1 VTPRQK
7 AIAAFELRTS
17 EGLVPHL
24 ELEFQLSE
32 ELLGRKALRADDLKA
47 ASPAEHDRLLHENV
61 EHWLQICERLDY
73 CILTGLHWLSVEDQI
88 ESFRI
93 VRQLAGDRYMLSAF
107 VDGTAGIPNGANM
120 MEQAWRIA
128 DRPDEVLA
136 EHDRWARD
144 AAEVGKRLIGA
155 GAEVVFMCADYCF
168 NDGPWLSPPMF
179 RRFVTPFLARNIA
192 EFRKAGAYPV
202 KHTDGDIMPI
212 LDQLVECEPAA
223 IHSLDPM
230 AGVDI
235 AEVKRLYGH
244 RVALMGNVNCALVQ
258 AGTKEQIAES
268 ARYCLEH
275 GGVATGGYFFATSNC
290 IFKGVPLESYYAM
303 LDVRRQY
310 GNQPSPTSSPA
321 RSGR

>member
-1 VTPRQK
+1 MTPRGK
-7 AIAAFELRTS
+7 AIAAFGLRTS

-32 ELLGRKALRADDLKA
+32 QLLGRKALRRDDLKD
-47 ASPAEHDRLLHENV
+47 ASPAERDRRLHENV
-61 EHWLQICERLDY
+61 EHWLAICERLDY
-73 CILTGLHWLSVEDQI
+73 CILTGLHWLGVEDQI

-93 VRQLAGDRYMLSAF
+93 VRKLAGDRYMLSAF

-120 MEQAWRIA
+120 MEQAWRMA
-128 DRPDEVLA
+128 DKPDEILA
-136 EHDRWARD
+136 EHDSWARD

-192 EFRKAGAYPV
+192 EFRKAGAFPV

-235 AEVKRLYGH
+235 AEVKRLCGH

-275 GGVATGGYFFATSNC
+275 GGVATGGYFFTTSNC
-290 IFKGVPLESYYAM
+290 IFAGVPLENYFAM
-303 LDVRRQY
+303 LDVRRQF
-310 GNQPSPTSSPA
+310 GVQTTAGS
-321 RSGR
+321 

>member
-1 VTPRQK
+1 MTPREQ
-7 AIAAFELRTS
+7 AIAALERRVP
-17 EGLVPHL
+17 EGLVPHF
-24 ELEFQLSE
+24 ELEFQLSQ
-32 ELLGRKALRADDLKA
+32 ELVGRRALGRDDLKN
-47 ASPAEHDRLLHENV
+47 ASPKERDRLLHENV
-61 EHWLQICERLDY
+61 EHWLQVCERLDY
-73 CILTGLHWLSVEDQI
+73 CILTGLHWLGVEDQI

-93 VRQLAGDRYMLSAF
+93 VRQRVGDRYMLSAF
-107 VDGTAGIPNGANM
+107 VDGTAGIPNGTDM
-120 MEQAWRIA
+120 MEQACRMH
-128 DRPDEVLA
+128 DHPEEVLA

-179 RRFVTPFLARNIA
+179 RRFITPFLARNVA

-235 AEVKRLYGH
+235 AEVKRLYGS

-258 AGTKEQIAES
+258 AGTREQITES

-275 GGVATGGYFFATSNC
+275 GGVSQGGYFFTTSNC
-290 IFKGVPLESYYAM
+290 IFRGVPLENYFAM
-303 LDVRRQY
+303 LNVRRQW
-310 GNQPSPTSSPA
+310 GAPQDS
-321 RSGR
+321 

>member
-1 VTPRQK
+1 MTPREK
-7 AIAAFELRTS
+7 AIAAFERRTS

-32 ELLGRKALRADDLKA
+32 ELTGRRALRRDDLKD
-47 ASPAEHDRLLHENV
+47 ASPKERDRLLRENA
-61 EHWLQICERLDY
+61 EHWVAICERLDY
-73 CILTGLHWLSVEDQI
+73 CILTGLHWLDVADQI
-88 ESFRI
+88 ESFRL
-93 VRQLAGDRYMLSAF
+93 VRQLVGDRYMLSAF
-107 VDGTAGIPNGANM
+107 VDGTAGIPNGASM
-120 MEQAWRIA
+120 LDQACRMA
-128 DRPDEVLA
+128 DQPEAVLA
-136 EHDRWARD
+136 DHGRWARD

-155 GAEVVFMCADYCF
+155 GAEVVFMCSDYCF

-235 AEVKRLYGH
+235 REVRRLYGH

-258 AGTKEQIAES
+258 AGTREQIAES
-268 ARYCLEH
+268 ARYCLAH
-275 GGVATGGYFFATSNC
+275 GGVAQGGYFFTTSNC
-290 IFKGVPLESYYAM
+290 IFSGVPLDNYFAM
-303 LDVRRQY
+303 LDVRRQH
-310 GNQPSPTSSPA
+310 GMQPTPS
-321 RSGR
+321 

>member
-1 VTPRQK
+1 MTPRQK

-17 EGLVPHL
+17 EGLVPHV

-32 ELLGRKALRADDLKA
+32 ELLGRKALGRDDLTN
-47 ASPAEHDRLLHENV
+47 ASPAERDRLLHRNV
-61 EHWLQICERLDY
+61 EHWIEVCERLDY
-73 CILTGLHWLSVEDQI
+73 CILTGLHWLGVEDQI
-88 ESFRI
+88 ASFKM
-93 VRQLAGDRYMLSAF
+93 VRDLAGDRYMLSAF
-107 VDGTAGIPNGANM
+107 IDGTAGIPNGTNM
-120 MEQAWRIA
+120 VEEAYRLHEQKA
-128 DRPDEVLA
+128 DVLA
-136 EHDRWARD
+136 QYDKMARD
-144 AAEVGKRLIGA
+144 SAEVGKRLIGA

-179 RRFVTPFLARNIA
+179 REFVTPFLARNIA
-192 EFRKAGAYPV
+192 EFRRAGAYPV

-235 AEVKRLYGH
+235 REVKRLYGD

-258 AGTKEQIAES
+258 AGTRDEIVAS

-275 GGVATGGYFFATSNC
+275 GGVAQGGYFFCTSNC
-290 IFKGVPLESYYAM
+290 IFKGVPLESYFAM
-303 LDVRRQY
+303 LDVRRQF
-310 GNQPSPTSSPA
+310 GVQPGASST
-321 RSGR
+321 RH

>member
-1 VTPRQK
+1 VTPREK

-17 EGLVPHL
+17 EGLVPHV
-24 ELEFQLSE
+24 ELEFQLSQ
-32 ELLGRKALRADDLKA
+32 ELVGRKALRSDDLKEA
-47 ASPAEHDRLLHENV
+47 TPAERDRLLHENV
-61 EHWLQICERLDY
+61 EHWLAICERLDY
-73 CILTGLHWLSVEDQI
+73 CILTGLHWLGVEDQI
-88 ESFRI
+88 ESFKI
-93 VRQLAGDRYMLSAF
+93 VRERVGGRYMLSAF
-107 VDGTAGIPNGANM
+107 VDGTAGIPNGTDM
-120 MEQAWRIA
+120 MEQAWRMA

-235 AEVKRLYGH
+235 REVKRLYGH

-258 AGTKEQIAES
+258 AGTKEQIAAS

-275 GGVATGGYFFATSNC
+275 GGVAAGGYFFTTSNC
-290 IFKGVPLESYYAM
+290 IFAGVPLDNYFAM
-303 LDVRRQY
+303 LDVRRQF
-310 GNQPSPTSSPA
+310 GMQPT
-321 RSGR
+321 GT